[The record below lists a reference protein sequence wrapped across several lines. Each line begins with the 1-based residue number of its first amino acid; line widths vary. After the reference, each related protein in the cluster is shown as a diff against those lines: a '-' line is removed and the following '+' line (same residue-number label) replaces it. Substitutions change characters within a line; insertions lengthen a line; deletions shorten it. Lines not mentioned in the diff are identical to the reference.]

1 MRDARDG
8 LVVEIRDRGYKHSAI
23 AIKSGLTEQQ
33 LSDILNKRR
42 KLDANEM
49 FRIWALPILWWIATK
64 SVLFLLLK
72 NWKEKGVTPPFLYSC
87 CPRYLQTPI
96 LPGLHYWTSSEFF

>member
-1 MRDARDG
+1 MKFQNIEAERARLG
-8 LVVEIRDRGYKHSAI
+8 LSKEDFS
-23 AIKSGLTEQQ
+23 
-33 LSDILNKRR
+33 
-42 KLDANEM
+42 
-49 FRIWALPILWWIATK
+49 ALPILWWIATK